1 MRKSCFLVLALLAVF
16 SSLLATVDGSSGK
29 FQGEAFFKDFC
40 ISFSD
45 RFKEVR
51 LLMLINLIKV
61 LYFFY

>member
-45 RFKEVR
+45 RFKDRGTLV
-51 LLMLINLIKV
+51 NAN
-61 LYFFY
+61 